1 MNRMRIKNEPGL
13 ERDLQSNG
21 IVNTNVDDYARFLK
35 DKEKRNAEEQRLN
48 TLEAE
53 LRDIKTLLLALL
65 NKGQ

>member
-13 ERDLQSNG
+13 ERDLQTNG
-21 IVNTNVDDYARFLK
+21 IVNTNVDEYTRFLEE
-35 DKEKRNAEEQRLN
+35 KEKRNTEEQRLN

-53 LRDIKTLLLALL
+53 LKDIKTLLLALL

>member
-13 ERDLQSNG
+13 ERDLQTNG
-21 IVNTNVDDYARFLK
+21 IVNTNVDEYTRFLE

-53 LRDIKTLLLALL
+53 LKDIKTLLLALL

>member
-13 ERDLQSNG
+13 ERDLQTNG
-21 IVNTNVDDYARFLK
+21 IVNTNVDEYTRFLE
-35 DKEKRNAEEQRLN
+35 DKEKRNTEEQRLN

-53 LRDIKTLLLALL
+53 LKDIKTLLLALL

>member
-1 MNRMRIKNEPGL
+1 MNRMKIKNEPSL
-13 ERDLQSNG
+13 ERDIQTNG
-21 IVNTNVDDYARFLK
+21 IVNTSVDEYARFLE

-53 LRDIKTLLLALL
+53 LRDIKTLLLELL

>member
-13 ERDLQSNG
+13 ERDLQTNG
-21 IVNTNVDDYARFLK
+21 IVNTNVDEYTRFLEE
-35 DKEKRNAEEQRLN
+35 KEKRNTEEQRLN

-53 LRDIKTLLLALL
+53 LRDIKALLLELL

>member
-21 IVNTNVDDYARFLK
+21 IVNTNVDDYARFLE

>member
-13 ERDLQSNG
+13 ERDLQTNG
-21 IVNTNVDDYARFLK
+21 IVNTNVDEYTRFLE
-35 DKEKRNAEEQRLN
+35 DKEKRNTEEQRLN

>member
-21 IVNTNVDDYARFLK
+21 IVNTNVDDYARFLE

-53 LRDIKTLLLALL
+53 LRDIKTLLLGLL

>member
-13 ERDLQSNG
+13 ERDLQTNG
-21 IVNTNVDDYARFLK
+21 IVNTNVDEYTRFLE
-35 DKEKRNAEEQRLN
+35 DKEKRNTEEQRLN

-53 LRDIKTLLLALL
+53 LRDIKALLLALL

>member
-13 ERDLQSNG
+13 ERDLQTNG
-21 IVNTNVDDYARFLK
+21 IVNTNADEYTRFLE
-35 DKEKRNAEEQRLN
+35 DKEKRNTEEQRLN

-53 LRDIKTLLLALL
+53 LRDIKALLLALL

>member
-13 ERDLQSNG
+13 ERDLQTNG
-21 IVNTNVDDYARFLK
+21 IVNTNIEDYERFLK
-35 DKEKRNAEEQRLN
+35 DKEKRNSEEQRLN

-53 LRDIKTLLLALL
+53 LKDIKVLLLEML